1 MIAKSITMLDF
12 LSVKPELNFSSQ
24 SRVKSLLGGIL
35 SIILYLVTLIG
46 LIIFSEDFREKKG
59 AIVRESSLYVENTRS
74 YITRDNFFVKFGL
87 FNTDSTSL
95 GNDWD
100 TYYNVFAHQFSY
112 RYQYNNLTDK
122 NEVKLF
128 TREINTTKC
137 NYDYINKFFPQF
149 NKSSYEYFYC
159 LDPDFNF
166 ELLNKFANVGENSF
180 LNIYFTICKN
190 ETAAKY
196 GKTCKPLEEIKQKL
210 LGYVIKFS
218 ISDYFIDHENLEE
231 PFTSYMNDQGMGGDL
246 SKYSRKH
253 IFLKDYNYTTDIGA
267 LLEEKDI
274 KQKLVFSSS
283 EITTD
288 ERPESKKFIR
298 GTFNQY
304 TVTYGKLGFHTSAFR
319 RYQKIQN
326 VLANVSGFIS
336 ALQQFLLI
344 MMRVI
349 SQFNLYNTIIIQS
362 SLPFTFRSEDKTN
375 QSEMKL
381 IHMDDVKNLVGKVSD
396 AHRNMKFFIPT
407 MCMQFRASL
416 KCLKKRDNKI
426 TLLNHLNKK
435 ILDTLDVNNFIKMS
449 NTVNGLKDYL
459 FNEEQLRLFD
469 YINKLQGNSILSPKT
484 EDKQKLDIN
493 LICKEIENHPNE
505 TTRKLLNLLMKKAI

>member
-1 MIAKSITMLDF
+1 
-12 LSVKPELNFSSQ
+12 
-24 SRVKSLLGGIL
+24 
-35 SIILYLVTLIG
+35 

-59 AIVRESSLYVENTRS
+59 AIVSESSLYFENTRS

-87 FNTDSTSL
+87 FNLDSTSL
-95 GNDWD
+95 GKDWD
-100 TYYNVFAHQFSY
+100 TYYNVFAYQFSY
-112 RYQYNNLTDK
+112 KYQYNNLTDK

-137 NYDYINKFFPQF
+137 NYDYMSKFYPDF

-159 LDPDFNF
+159 LEPEFNV
-166 ELLNKFANVGENSF
+166 ELLNKFANVGENAF

-196 GKTCKPLEEIKQKL
+196 GKTCKSLEEIKQKL
-210 LGYVIKFS
+210 SSYAIKFS

-231 PFTSYMNDQGMGGDL
+231 PFTSYMNDQGMAGDL
-246 SKYSRKH
+246 SKYNRKMLY
-253 IFLKDYNYTTDIGA
+253 LKDYNYTTDIGA
-267 LLEEKDI
+267 LLQEKDL
-274 KQKLVFSSS
+274 KQKLVFSNF
-283 EITTD
+283 ETTSD
-288 ERPESKKFIR
+288 ERPESKKFIP

-304 TVTYGKLGFHTSAFR
+304 TVAYGKLGFHTTAFR

-344 MMRVI
+344 IMRVI
-349 SQFNLYNTIIIQS
+349 SQFTLYNTIIIQS
-362 SLPFTFRSEDKTN
+362 SLPFTFRSEDKAN

-381 IHMDDVKNLVGKVSD
+381 IHMDDVKNLVVKVSD
-396 AHRNMKFFIPT
+396 THRNMKFFIPT

-416 KCLKKRDNKI
+416 KCFKKKDKKI
-426 TLLNHLNKK
+426 NLLNHLNKK
-435 ILDTLDVNNFIKMS
+435 IMDSLDVNSFIKMS

-459 FNEEQLRLFD
+459 FNEEQLRVFD
-469 YINKLQGNSILSPKT
+469 YINKLQGDLILTQKT
-484 EDKQKLDIN
+484 EEKQKLDIN